1 MQSLMILNV
10 IPVNNV
16 AVATLIFL
24 SIVLL
29 LTLVLLLAKH
39 YLVNSGEVAISINDG
54 AKLLHAPGRQVPPR
68 HSRRE
73 RRPSVVGMRRQGK
86 LRTMRGPGTVG
97 RRRDTAHRSCPFFRK
112 EVADHWRLGCQVK
125 VKTTLTSR
133 WRNRRLMSR
142 NGNAR

>member
-10 IPVNNV
+10 IQWNNV

-54 AKLLHAPGRQVPPR
+54 TKLLHR
-68 HSRRE
+68 SEE
-73 RRPSVVGMRRQGK
+73 RRVG
-86 LRTMRGPGTVG
+86 
-97 RRRDTAHRSCPFFRK
+97 K
-112 EVADHWRLGCQVK
+112 ECG
-125 VKTTLTSR
+125 S
-133 WRNRRLMSR
+133 
-142 NGNAR
+142 